1 MCVVAIVGSG
11 PVDYLP
17 DLALYEAEVDVWIGA
32 DRGALAIVERGI
44 TVDYAVGDFD
54 SVTAEEKT
62 IIIEAALQVNEY
74 ASEKDAT
81 DLEIALDK
89 AYDIGAKKVYLF
101 GITGGRLDHGLIN
114 VQLLHKIVKRGLR
127 GIIIDRKNKLE
138 LFKPGTY
145 TIARNDLYSYVSF
158 VPFTEKVLGVTL
170 TDFVYPISNYDV
182 TWGQTRLISN
192 ELVRFEGMLSFVAGM
207 LLVVQS
213 QDSGVG

>member
-11 PVDYLP
+11 PAEYLP

-32 DRGALAIVERGI
+32 DRGALAIAEQGI
-44 TVDYAVGDFD
+44 KIDYAVGDFD
-54 SVTAEEKT
+54 SVTVGEKAV
-62 IIIEAALQVNEY
+62 IIDVALHTDEY
-74 ASEKDAT
+74 AREKDAT

-114 VQLLHKIVKRGLR
+114 VQLLHKVVKRGLR
-127 GIIIDRKNKLE
+127 GIIFDSKNHLE

-192 ELVRFEGMLSFVAGM
+192 ELVRSEGTLSFEAGM

-213 QDSGVG
+213 RDIDVG